1 MIISAAS
8 DYRAAAQ
15 RILPPFLFHYMDGGA
30 YSEYTLR
37 RNVEDL
43 SEVALRQRILKNM
56 SDLSLETT
64 LFNEK
69 LSMPVA
75 LAPVGLCGMYA
86 RRGEV
91 QAAKAADAHGIP
103 FTLSTVSV
111 CPIEEV
117 APAIKRPMWFQ
128 LYVLRDRGFMR
139 NALERAKAAGC
150 STLVFTVDMPTP
162 GARYRDAHSGM
173 SGPNAAMRR
182 YLQAV
187 THPQWAWDVGLNG
200 RPHDLGNISAYLGK
214 PTGLEDYIGWLGNN
228 FDPSISW
235 KDLEWIRDFWDGPMV
250 IKGILDPEDARD
262 AVRFGADGIV
272 VSNHGGRQ
280 LDGVLSSARA
290 LPAIADAVKGDIAIL
305 ADSGIRNGLD
315 VVRMIAL
322 GADTV
327 LLGRAFLY
335 ALATAGQAGVANLL
349 NLIEKEM
356 KVAMTLTGAKSISE
370 ITQDSLVQGLGFRT
384 IDRSADHY
392 GLSLILGGAE
402 ITLWDLTAAYML
414 MAAKLGGQETIR
426 RPHYDASSAETV
438 AAGDI
443 PLSRGALWLMFE
455 AISRVTR
462 PEEEGEWQYFAS
474 SKKIGWKT
482 GTSYGNRDAWA
493 VGATPDYAVGVW
505 VGNCSGEGRPLMTG
519 VGYAAPVLFEV
530 FGLLPGSEWF
540 AEPYDDL
547 EPAVVCRQS
556 GFLASQVCPDRDT
569 LMIPRT
575 AAPGE
580 VCPYHRIVNLSPDL
594 KYRVTTDCCDPARI
608 VRRPM
613 FILPPAQE
621 WYYRRQHPDYRP
633 LPPLHPGLSGRGAG
647 NDPIEIIYPQP
658 GRVLVAPKSL
668 EGRQQSLVF
677 TAVHRDRNAVLF
689 WHLDDRYLGATS
701 LEHKLSVRPAPGRHR
716 LTVIDEH
723 GASRSVAF
731 SCR

>member
-1 MIISAAS
+1 MLEGSESYPELMNIRNAEVEKIEATLNEDIESAIA
-8 DYRAAAQ
+8 
-15 RILPPFLFHYMDGGA
+15 
-30 YSEYTLR
+30 
-37 RNVEDL
+37 
-43 SEVALRQRILKNM
+43 
-56 SDLSLETT
+56 
-64 LFNEK
+64 NEK
-69 LSMPVA
+69 YGFISGA
-75 LAPVGLCGMYA
+75 LAETYRPGDK
-86 RRGEV
+86 EE
-91 QAAKAADAHGIP
+91 AKTTRIIDSFVTNKLFG
-103 FTLSTVSV
+103 F
-111 CPIEEV
+111 PIF
-117 APAIKRPMWFQ
+117 I
-128 LYVLRDRGFMR
+128 
-139 NALERAKAAGC
+139 
-150 STLVFTVDMPTP
+150 
-162 GARYRDAHSGM
+162 
-173 SGPNAAMRR
+173 
-182 YLQAV
+182 
-187 THPQWAWDVGLNG
+187 
-200 RPHDLGNISAYLGK
+200 
-214 PTGLEDYIGWLGNN
+214 
-228 FDPSISW
+228 
-235 KDLEWIRDFWDGPMV
+235 
-250 IKGILDPEDARD
+250 
-262 AVRFGADGIV
+262 
-272 VSNHGGRQ
+272 
-280 LDGVLSSARA
+280 
-290 LPAIADAVKGDIAIL
+290 
-305 ADSGIRNGLD
+305 
-315 VVRMIAL
+315 
-322 GADTV
+322 
-327 LLGRAFLY
+327 FL
-335 ALATAGQAGVANLL
+335 
-349 NLIEKEM
+349 M
-356 KVAMTLTGAKSISE
+356 
-370 ITQDSLVQGLGFRT
+370 
-384 IDRSADHY
+384 
-392 GLSLILGGAE
+392 
-402 ITLWDLTAAYML
+402 
-414 MAAKLGGQETIR
+414 
-426 RPHYDASSAETV
+426 
-438 AAGDI
+438 
-443 PLSRGALWLMFE
+443 WLMFE

-621 WYYRRQHPDYRP
+621 WYYRRQHPDYLP